1 MNKLGWA
8 CKAQVIG
15 ALVEG
20 NSIRSTCRMTGTA
33 KGTILSLLEN
43 ETGPL
48 PVGPRALTPF
58 RGNHYTYPTS
68 PPFAAD
74 GRQFTGRR
82 PLARLRLSC
91 PLSTLFPQPPARART
106 AAALAVLALFTL
118 FTYDHALTAV
128 GNFLVVED
136 LPSEAEAIV
145 VLSGDLGAR
154 LEQGVELYRQ
164 GYAPRLI
171 LAGGGQPGRPS
182 AAEVMKR
189 QAVALG
195 VPSAAAL
202 LVNESTS
209 TREDALFTL

>member
-1 MNKLGWA
+1 M
-8 CKAQVIG
+8 
-15 ALVEG
+15 
-20 NSIRSTCRMTGTA
+20 
-33 KGTILSLLEN
+33 
-43 ETGPL
+43 
-48 PVGPRALTPF
+48 
-58 RGNHYTYPTS
+58 
-68 PPFAAD
+68 
-74 GRQFTGRR
+74 
-82 PLARLRLSC
+82 ARHRLSY
-91 PLSTLFPQPPARART
+91 PLRILFPQPPARART

-209 TREDALFTL
+209 TREDALFTRELMAANGIRSAILVTSPYHQRRAVLTFRHVFAGSGISVASYPVRDDQWQADSWWRSQDNLRLTLVELAKLAYYKLSGYL

>member
-1 MNKLGWA
+1 
-8 CKAQVIG
+8 
-15 ALVEG
+15 
-20 NSIRSTCRMTGTA
+20 
-33 KGTILSLLEN
+33 
-43 ETGPL
+43 
-48 PVGPRALTPF
+48 
-58 RGNHYTYPTS
+58 
-68 PPFAAD
+68 
-74 GRQFTGRR
+74 
-82 PLARLRLSC
+82 LARLRLSC

-209 TREDALFTL
+209 TREDALFTRELMAANGIRSAILVTSPYHQRRAVLTFRHVFAGSGISVASYPVRDDQWQADSWWRSQDNLRLTLVELAKLAYYKLSGYL